1 MEASYQIITMSTN
14 QENTTQAN
22 FDNDEI
28 SLKELILKM
37 HEWFAYLKSKWKTIL
52 LAGTIGGL
60 IGLTIAWF
68 EKPTYKATL
77 TFAMEEDKGGGSGGL
92 SGALGLASSFGI
104 DLGGSG
110 GGAFAA
116 SNLAELMKS
125 RLIVQ
130 KVLLSPILINGKTI
144 TLAEYY
150 IQINDL
156 RKKWKKKSFLKNI
169 QFLPGDDRSKY
180 TLQQDSILIEIH
192 KELID
197 KDHLSIAQKDKKV
210 TILSIEVTS
219 EDEQFSKL
227 FCESI
232 AKETSDF
239 YIETKSKKA
248 RLNANVLQ
256 KQVDSVRS
264 ELNGAITGVAAETDN
279 VYNLNPAFNI
289 KGAPSKKKQI
299 DVQANTAIL
308 TNLVVQLE
316 LAKITLRKETPLIQ
330 LIDRP
335 ILPLIKVEFGK
346 LKLFVLGV
354 FLAGFLTLL
363 CLVFGQL
370 YKKLCI

>member
-1 MEASYQIITMSTN
+1 MSTN
-14 QENTTQAN
+14 KENIGQAN

-28 SLKELILKM
+28 SLKELFLKLK
-37 HEWFAYLKSKWKTIL
+37 EWFAFLKSKWKTIF
-52 LAGTIGGL
+52 LAGVLGGL

-77 TFAMEEDKGGGSGGL
+77 TFAMEEDKGAGGGGL

-104 DLGGSG
+104 DLGGAGG

-116 SNLAELMKS
+116 SNLTELMKS
-125 RLIVQ
+125 RLIVE
-130 KVLLSPILINGKTI
+130 KVLLSSILINGKTI
-144 TLAEYY
+144 TLAEYF
-150 IQINDL
+150 IDINEL
-156 RKKWKKKSFLKNI
+156 RKKWKDKPELKNLH
-169 QFLPGDDRSKY
+169 FLPGSDRTKF
-180 TLQQDSILIEIH
+180 TLQQDSILKQIH
-192 KELID
+192 KKLID
-197 KDHLSIAQKDKKV
+197 KDNLIIMQKDKKV

-219 EDEQFSKL
+219 EDELFSKI

-248 RLNANVLQ
+248 RLNAHVLQ
-256 KQVDSVRS
+256 KQVDSIRF
-264 ELNGAITGVAAETDN
+264 ELNGAITGVAAETDI

-335 ILPLIKVEFGK
+335 MLPLTKEKFGK
-346 LKLFVLGV
+346 LKSLVLGG
-354 FLAGFLTLL
+354 FLAKFLTVLYLL
-363 CLVFGQL
+363 FGQL
-370 YKKLCI
+370 FKKILE

>member
-1 MEASYQIITMSTN
+1 MSTN
-14 QENTTQAN
+14 QENTLQAN

-28 SLKELILKM
+28 SLKELILKIK
-37 HEWFAYLKSKWKTIL
+37 EWFAFLKSKWKTIF
-52 LAGTIGGL
+52 LAGIIGGF

-77 TFAMEEDKGGGSGGL
+77 TFAMEEDKGGGGGL

-104 DLGGSG
+104 DLGGAGG

-116 SNLAELMKS
+116 SNLTELMKS
-125 RLIVQ
+125 RLIVE
-130 KVLLSPILINGKTI
+130 KVLLSPIDINGKTI

-150 IQINDL
+150 IQINEL
-156 RKKWKKKSFLKNI
+156 RKTWEKKPALKNI

-180 TLQQDSILIEIH
+180 TLQQDSILQKIH
-192 KELID
+192 KSLID
-197 KDHLSIAQKDKKV
+197 KDHLSIMQKDKKV

-219 EDEQFSKL
+219 EDEQFSKI

-335 ILPLIKVEFGK
+335 MLPLLKEKFGK
-346 LKLFVLGV
+346 LKALILGG
-354 FLAGFLTLL
+354 FLAGFLTVLYL
-363 CLVFGQL
+363 IFGQL
-370 YKKLCI
+370 FRKVLD